1 MRSFLIKIFTLLHF
15 DTFMA
20 LTLRLI
26 RVVARAILE
35 GYILWK
41 QHTLAILL
49 SPRRNRNK
57 FSWLIIAFWT

>member
-35 GYILWK
+35 GYILWE
-41 QHTLAILL
+41 
-49 SPRRNRNK
+49 
-57 FSWLIIAFWT
+57 